1 MNLRPSGYE
10 PDELPNCSTPRYLR
24 NQDCFITIQYF
35 MEFVKHYSSFGKML
49 LLLSFYLQMLFKP
62 VRMAYTKKRTRK
74 REAQYGLY
82 YF

>member
-35 MEFVKHYSSFGKML
+35 MRFVKHYSGFGKNDSFTFL
-49 LLLSFYLQMLFKP
+49 LPANAVQTCPDGVY
-62 VRMAYTKKRTRK
+62 
-74 REAQYGLY
+74 
-82 YF
+82 